1 MDEENTNLNDTIQN
15 DLENRKNID
24 SLNQIERE
32 AKRKT
37 KDAAKKGTRKA
48 LKSLF
53 KPVTWSSLIGFAP
66 FLIIAFFIIGVVG
79 FITTMPGMVQ
89 EEILNKIT
97 EGINKISE
105 GVYGADYYL
114 EELAK
119 DTEHTAQKRVLMY
132 LDDMG
137 IDPVGFG
144 FAPFYSR
151 NKETNEVTYDPNIGT
166 EDIVE
171 YGGPVGLIDAI
182 KNDKELA
189 EKVKDEDLIFKYIVS
204 NERTYLIHDEDKIFP
219 KIFGGS
225 DLTGMIKTKIEGLDD
240 SVISVDRDKK
250 QMIIT
255 SKNWSEWSNQTAKYN
270 LEDWTGRYGMPLEF
284 LLALHIGTM
293 SSDLTMEMLSNP
305 DLQTEVNVKTEK
317 GDYGVR
323 YDITYDGEELGIPRG
338 KQSPNVDLIEW
349 NGGFGENY
357 VKKDEND
364 KCYVDISEEDIQ
376 DMYDDN
382 VVSINSLYQW
392 IKSVDHFNFNQDLN
406 SDAIVRLAYEAKDA
420 LMAEDDSA
428 YRIMYQIMA
437 DRYHYYNYRNTV
449 YMGETHKVHND
460 EYHTSIDGS
469 FFDDGYDE
477 ESSEPT
483 QGWYV
488 FDGNYVSVDGATD
501 ENGCEGLTVRDEN
514 DNSSYY
520 DDGNIYTAVLHSIPY
535 YIDHPDEVRNHKYVR
550 LGLTCVLSQL
560 DSMLHRGNLES
571 FCDVQ
576 FTFYG
581 MDDELPLSAA
591 LRTDKE
597 LSESEKCVYLLLAQD
612 WMEACEGMENKS
624 DAQIRADLQRIQG
637 NIDYY
642 FEIIDNKDRHI
653 QEVVTDLLTKLGL
666 ENLTVES
673 IEVIHDAL
681 ENEEDEFEF
690 ALPRIQYVIKHWYK
704 DVIFEGAGVDVYKK
718 IDDDI
723 VFPVELEDDLDG
735 KLSVKAVLSYEDGA
749 KPRKQ
754 ISQPYV
760 VKGDVVTLDG
770 EVVEEGEDG
779 YELSNSE
786 IDGYRLG
793 DGYRI
798 TKKLFTQGQYYVFD
812 GTSQTSRSIFYAR
825 ELEKLEAGECAEV
838 SVKEGRI
845 LTEHKIASPVGSVIA
860 ETDSWIIYQ
869 ESVANPRVKFY
880 CVQAKEDLNYVSTG
894 STDSDIVEKSKKSVE
909 KINGMLETMDIVTTR
924 KPISFD
930 NTTANGDVTTL
941 TAFNLLAGM
950 HSESAEYIYKDFKEF
965 LIELGYYTKAE
976 FEYLDT
982 KVLDWFIPD
991 YKPDTNE
998 ERTHWNQV
1006 KEEDALKY
1014 GAIIYPQKANESG
1027 DIVQKGFEPDLA
1039 VVAPGNAKIIRKEAN
1054 VIELEFDASNQ
1065 PEIAIVDKFV
1075 MQITGI
1081 NVTTS
1086 KGVGDSVDAKEEI
1099 GKTTEKQQIQVVMMN
1114 RRGGFV
1120 SDVQD
1125 YMGPEPKEIS
1135 LENDYNVD
1143 TTSGQNLVTS
1153 EEEFRSLF
1161 SDYKVIADNAGA
1173 FMEMQETYH
1182 VNAVFAAAVAIVES
1196 SGGTNGTLVANGNG
1210 DPYNMFSVGVWA
1222 NSLSN
1227 KQFDWTNTSLSHWM
1241 RYDSWEQS
1249 ILDFGN
1255 FIVNAPYYYKMGNNT
1270 VSSIAEHYC
1279 PPTAEDWARDVSR
1292 IMTERLRQ
1300 LQ

>member
-270 LEDWTGRYGMPLEF
+270 LEEWTGRYGMPLEF

-323 YDITYDGEELGIPRG
+323 YNITYDGEELKIPRG
-338 KQSPNVDLIEW
+338 TLSPNTDLIEW
-349 NGGFGENY
+349 GGGFGENY
-357 VKKDEND
+357 VKKKENGE
-364 KCYVDISEEDIQ
+364 CYVDISEADVE
-376 DMYDDN
+376 DMYNND
-382 VVSINSLYQW
+382 VVSINSLYEW
-392 IKSVDHFNFNQDLN
+392 IKSVDHFNFNQDFD
-406 SDAIVRLAYEAKDA
+406 SDAIIRLAYEAKDA
-420 LMAEDDSA
+420 LIAEDDSA
-428 YRIMYQIMA
+428 YRIMYQFMA
-437 DRYHYYNYRNTV
+437 DRYHTYNYKNTV
-449 YMGETHKVHND
+449 YMGETHMND
-460 EYHTSIDGS
+460 GVYHAVIDS
-469 FFDDGYDE
+469 ALFDDGFDDYTEVD
-477 ESSEPT
+477 
-483 QGWYV
+483 GNNINYV
-488 FDGNYVSVDGATD
+488 FNGDSVPVIGVVN
-501 ENGCEGLTVRDEN
+501 ENGCEGLTVRNEN
-514 DNSSYY
+514 DESSYY
-520 DDGNIYTAVLHSIPY
+520 NPTIINTAVLHSIPY
-535 YIDHPDEVRNHKYVR
+535 YIDHVDEVRNHKYVR
-550 LGLTCVLSQL
+550 LGLACMLSQA
-560 DSMLHRGNLES
+560 DSMLHRGKLEQ

-581 MDDELPLSAA
+581 SDDELPLNEA
-591 LRTDKE
+591 LRTDAD
-597 LSESEKCVYLLLAQD
+597 LSSSEKCMYLLLAQD
-612 WMEACEGMENKS
+612 WINSCEGIENKS
-624 DAQIRADLQRIQG
+624 DAQIRADLERIQ
-637 NIDYY
+637 NNMVYY
-642 FEIIDNKDRHI
+642 FDIIDDKDRHI
-653 QEVVTDLLTKLGL
+653 QEIVTDLLTKLGL

-681 ENEEDEFEF
+681 ANEQDEFEF

-779 YELSNSE
+779 YDLSKSE
-786 IDGYRLG
+786 IDGYHLG

-812 GTSQTSRSIFYAR
+812 GTSPTSRSIFYAR

-845 LTEHKIASPVGSVIA
+845 LTEHKIASPVGSIIA

-1099 GKTTEKQQIQVVMMN
+1099 GKTTEKQPIQVVMMN